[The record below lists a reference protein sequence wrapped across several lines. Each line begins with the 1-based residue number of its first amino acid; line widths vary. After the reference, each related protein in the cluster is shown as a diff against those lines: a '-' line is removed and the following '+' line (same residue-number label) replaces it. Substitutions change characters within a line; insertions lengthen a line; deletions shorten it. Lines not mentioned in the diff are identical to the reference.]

1 MIPPLAYGGSSRNL
15 WEKLFWPNLYFVLTQ
30 HGSKPQCSG
39 TIKRGESRV
48 RVGENWPPLLYPFPS
63 IIQLLLSLLSPSLS
77 LRCLLLPSY
86 VPSSLLVFAA
96 LVYNGR
102 RNGQSNQT
110 VVPSTLLSWARRT
123 VVLLYTRGHGCV
135 VQLPSS
141 LPSFR
146 RG

>member
-1 MIPPLAYGGSSRNL
+1 MRGGKLAAVAVPISEHNS
-15 WEKLFWPNLYFVLTQ
+15 TAA
-30 HGSKPQCSG
+30 
-39 TIKRGESRV
+39 
-48 RVGENWPPLLYPFPS
+48 
-63 IIQLLLSLLSPSLS
+63 LSPLS

-102 RNGQSNQT
+102 RNGQSNRT

-141 LPSFR
+141 LPSGAASQVLVLSPSISFTIKIPPPSLPLYCAQVHIYA
-146 RG
+146 GKYVG